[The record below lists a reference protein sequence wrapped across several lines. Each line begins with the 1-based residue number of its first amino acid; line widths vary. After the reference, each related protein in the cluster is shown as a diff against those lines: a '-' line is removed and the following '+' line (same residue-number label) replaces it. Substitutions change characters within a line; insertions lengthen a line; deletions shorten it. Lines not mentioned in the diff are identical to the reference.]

1 MVKKKLFC
9 ELTKII
15 VLSKPKFSMIK
26 DKFICVA
33 KTLTGL
39 ENPLTAEL
47 ESMAFKEVKPIKR
60 AVQFESDLRGV
71 YMANLNLR
79 TALSVLVN
87 LSNFNFRNRESFYEK
102 AYAIEWEKLFDI
114 KKTFSI
120 KAAVFGNSFDN
131 TNFPAL
137 LVKDAIADRF
147 RWKFGKRPNVD
158 KERPDVVIDVY
169 VSDNRC
175 SISLNSSG
183 IALFQRGYRNMSF
196 IAPLNECLASG
207 LVYLSGWK
215 GDTDFI
221 NPMCGSG
228 TLAIEAAMMALKVHP
243 AKLREDFAFK
253 NWNNYDEKLFEQCR
267 RKLIKEEKSSLDVNI
282 QASDLSNRAISIT
295 RNSLLKLNIDKYVDL
310 FKMNFFKPK
319 VKTKEGTI
327 VLNPPYDERLK
338 EEDIT
343 NMYEEIGRS
352 LKFQYQDH
360 DAWIFS
366 SNIEALKSIGLKTS
380 SKKDLFN
387 GKLPC
392 KYQGYHLY
400 DGSKKNS

>member
-1 MVKKKLFC
+1 MF
-9 ELTKII
+9 
-15 VLSKPKFSMIK
+15 K
-26 DKFICVA
+26 DKFTCVV

-39 ENPLTAEL
+39 EYPLSKEL
-47 ESMAFKEVKPIKR
+47 ESMGYKEIKPIKR
-60 AVQFESDLRGV
+60 AVQFESDLKGV

-87 LSNFNFRNRESFYEK
+87 LSDFNFRHREGFYEK

-114 KKTFSI
+114 KKTFVV
-120 KAAVFGNSFDN
+120 KTAVFGNAFDN

-158 KERPDVVIDVY
+158 KERPDIVIDVY

-175 SISLNSSG
+175 SISMNSSG
-183 IALFQRGYRNMSF
+183 VSLYQRGYRNMSF

-228 TLAIEAAMMALKVHP
+228 TLSIEAAMIALKVHP
-243 AKLREDFAFK
+243 AKLRDEFSFK
-253 NWNNYDEKLFEQCR
+253 NWLNYDEKLFEQCR
-267 RKLIKEEKSSLDVNI
+267 RKLIKEEKSSLDISI
-282 QASDLSNRAISIT
+282 QASDISNRALSIT
-295 RNSLLKLNIDKYVDL
+295 RASLTQLEIESHVDV
-310 FKMNFFKPK
+310 FKMNFLKAK
-319 VKTKEGTI
+319 VKTKTGTVI
-327 VLNPPYDERLK
+327 LNPPYDERLK

-343 NMYEEIGRS
+343 TMYEEIGRS
-352 LKFQYQDH
+352 LKFQYQEH

-366 SNIEALKSIGLKTS
+366 SNNEALKSIGLKTS
-380 SKKDLFN
+380 ARKDLFN

-392 KYQGYHLY
+392 KYHGYHLY
-400 DGSKKNS
+400 DGSKKVS